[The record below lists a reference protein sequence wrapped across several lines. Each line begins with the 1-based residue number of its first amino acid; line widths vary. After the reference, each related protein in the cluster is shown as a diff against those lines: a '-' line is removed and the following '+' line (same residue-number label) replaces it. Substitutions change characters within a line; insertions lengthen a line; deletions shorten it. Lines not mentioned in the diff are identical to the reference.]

1 MYEQLQFEIWLQYL
15 EEDVLEVSANIS
27 LNGLVQRPPGDL
39 LVLLR
44 DDLEV
49 QLAAGHKYPDDGVLI
64 TVSSLLQIGKCAFG
78 ELVV

>member
-39 LVLLR
+39 LVLLC

-49 QLAAGHKYPDDGVLI
+49 HLATGHEYPDDGVFI
-64 TVSSLLQIGKCAFG
+64 TVSSL
-78 ELVV
+78 

>member
-39 LVLLR
+39 LVLLSN
-44 DDLEV
+44 DLEV
-49 QLAAGHKYPDDGVLI
+49 HLAAGHEYPDDGVLI